1 MRRSGTAWVWGALG
15 CRGHQRLL
23 RCPRLLKV
31 LDFLGFLCIG
41 LIFRQR
47 DTRITCGSRCVFR
60 LAWGSRAETP
70 QSPKR
75 PVNAEWFSSVS

>member
-41 LIFRQR
+41 SHL
-47 DTRITCGSRCVFR
+47 
-60 LAWGSRAETP
+60 
-70 QSPKR
+70 SPEGYE
-75 PVNAEWFSSVS
+75 NYLWFSLCFSSCLGKSSGDTTVPQAACQC